1 MKFSCTRDN
10 LQRALSLTSHIA
22 NKNVNL
28 PILDNVL
35 IRAQEGALRLTTTNL
50 EIAISC
56 TLRGKI
62 EEKGEFTIPSKL
74 FFDYVNLLPNEKID
88 LDFSEDTVS
97 LSCAS
102 DKTKIKG
109 LPAADFPLVPS
120 VNTERS
126 FEIPINAFRQ
136 AINRVLFAVTNNEA
150 RPELT
155 GIFMKFFP
163 REGKIVL
170 AATDSYR
177 LAESTISF
185 SKKEEEEISVII
197 PARTMVE
204 VSRVLSIAKDDIE
217 IPTVVTTHLSQN
229 QIVFLCGNTE
239 LISRT
244 IEGTYPDYT
253 QIIPTNFQTQ
263 TTIDRDDLMK
273 AVKAASLFS
282 KQHLFDVVLGIHP
295 STHEIVI
302 KALDVNRGENTTSC
316 SVDCSGPENIMTL
329 NYRYLLDG
337 LNACGGEKVCLQMI
351 DASNPCLIKPVGH
364 EGEYQYILM
373 PIRQQ

>member
-10 LQRALSLTSHIA
+10 LQRALSLTSHVA
-22 NKNVNL
+22 NKNANL

-88 LDFSEDTVS
+88 LEFSEDAVS

-109 LPAADFPLVPS
+109 LPAAEFPLVPS
-120 VNTERS
+120 VTIERS
-126 FEIPINAFRQ
+126 FDIPVEIFRQ